1 MKLTGSLMTFGL
13 LLGSAVCP
21 YAKAGIVTFDLENQT
36 ATFISPPAL
45 GRPGALTSL
54 AITSLGLTL
63 SITREGGSPF
73 DIVSNTVNQ
82 AGKPAGWGVNSLDP
96 FIDPTTPWIF
106 NLSQPATAFS
116 LELGDYGEDADT
128 WTLQA
133 FSGANGTG
141 SLLAS
146 ATGDYGFQAFPA
158 INVPS
163 VSAAGILSLKLIGGS
178 DFPGF
183 ADSVFLDNIQVAAP
197 TAVPEP
203 SAFMLLASALLGTAM
218 LGKRARV
225 ALHRRGR

>member
-13 LLGSAVCP
+13 LLGSTLCP
-21 YAKAGIVTFDLENQT
+21 YAKADVVTFDLENQI

-54 AITSLGLTL
+54 TITNSGVTL

-73 DIVSNTVNQ
+73 DIVSNTGNQ
-82 AGKPAGWGVNSLDP
+82 ASKPAGWGVNSLDP
-96 FIDPTTPWIF
+96 FIEPTTPWIF
-106 NLSQPATAFS
+106 DLSQPASAFS

-146 ATGDYGFQAFPA
+146 ATGNYGLQLFPA
-158 INVPS
+158 IDVPS
-163 VSAAGILSLKLIGGS
+163 VSAAGILSLKLSGGS
-178 DFPGF
+178 DFAGF
-183 ADSVFLDNIQVAAP
+183 ADSVFLDNIQVTAP
-197 TAVPEP
+197 SSVPEP
-203 SAFMLLASALLGTAM
+203 SAFILLATALFATTM
-218 LGKRARV
+218 LRRRV
-225 ALHRRGR
+225 SN